1 MVAWGP
7 CEYMLIRSSHECSF
21 SLSLCCIH
29 QREYGEC
36 SIVRHCTQL
45 QLTCDGAVASHGTA
59 DDCVV
64 TRSVP
69 THTISIF

>member
-7 CEYMLIRSSHECSF
+7 Y
-21 SLSLCCIH
+21 
-29 QREYGEC
+29 
-36 SIVRHCTQL
+36 
-45 QLTCDGAVASHGTA
+45 GTA